1 VAARLNSICE
11 SIHSLKSTGGLEQVN
26 AAAIKRKE
34 AMTDGRMENT
44 KTMSWLQAMNFLIAP
59 NRFRV
64 LFARVS

>member
-1 VAARLNSICE
+1 
-11 SIHSLKSTGGLEQVN
+11 VN

-34 AMTDGRMENT
+34 AMTDGRMENM